1 MFATEG
7 LASRGERRLILLLVR
22 LLSTLIIL
30 ILLSIIS
37 RGRLNAN
44 QLLTVIDDLG
54 ILAPL
59 GYILFAAI
67 LVIIFMPPVLSIV
80 VGWLAFGVIL
90 GTSYAVIGMTLG
102 SCLAFVA
109 GRYVIG
115 EVDITL
121 GAGRV
126 GRTLQ
131 RVNQVIK
138 HHGCL
143 TVFGLKLLFFSNSAL
158 DYGVSRTD
166 VRFKDYL
173 LGTFSGIIPRTFVL
187 SSLFEAVL
195 RPTIVATDS
204 MTVAAP
210 LESFV
215 YESLLGSRLI
225 EQASMWLVILILTRV
240 GGVILLGILAKRCHV
255 PFIAQS

>member
-80 VGWLAFGVIL
+80 VGWLAFGAIL
-90 GTSYAVIGMTLG
+90 GASYAVVGMTLG
-102 SCLAFVA
+102 SCVAFLV
-109 GRYVIG
+109 GRYAIG
-115 EVDITL
+115 EVEGTL
-121 GAGRV
+121 GQGRV
-126 GRTLQ
+126 GRTL
-131 RVNQVIK
+131 RKAHEVIK
-138 HHGCL
+138 DHGFL
-143 TVFGLKLLFFSNSAL
+143 TVLGLKLLFFSNSAI
-158 DYGVSRTD
+158 DYGISRTE
-166 VRFKDYL
+166 VRCKDYL
-173 LGTFSGIIPRTFVL
+173 LGTFGGIIPRTFVL
-187 SSLFEAVL
+187 SYLFEAVL